1 MRSDEEVRVLARVAE
16 AKQRLRD
23 QSKPTPYTPP
33 QTVVDEETMAAG
45 VKRQRVLT
53 LLDKLYKD
61 GAGGLTYE
69 RYAAGRQLAQQFEA
83 ELPKSQGLS
92 SYGANVHAT
101 EPSGKA
107 DRVGRRLT
115 GYRIEP
121 DGTIRYAGGKRS
133 MQNMRRLE
141 DALFAAVGCHD
152 EDGRRVINIQHAELL
167 LRIVTWTERLPNL
180 TQIAKELSDFYHGQK
195 QLPPFAMGW
204 LYTVLGR
211 LAQHYGMMK

>member
-1 MRSDEEVRVLARVAE
+1 MRSEEDIRVLARVAE

-23 QSKPTPYTPP
+23 QSKPTPYTPR
-33 QTVVDEETMAAG
+33 QNVIDEETMVAG
-45 VKRQRVLT
+45 LKRQRVLT

-61 GAGGLTYE
+61 GDGGLTYE

-83 ELPKSQGLS
+83 EMPKSEGAS
-92 SYGANVHAT
+92 SYGANVHAS

-121 DGTIRYAGGKRS
+121 DGAIRYAGGKRS
-133 MQNMRRLE
+133 MANMRRLE
-141 DALFAAVGCHD
+141 DALFAACGVHD
-152 EDGRRVINIQHAELL
+152 EDGRRIINAEHAELL
-167 LRIVTWTERLPNL
+167 IRIVTWTERMPNL
-180 TQIAKELSDFYHGQK
+180 TEIAKKLSDFYHGQK

-204 LYTVLGR
+204 LFTVLGR